1 MTEDSR
7 PSALGKRRMG
17 ELMLRQG
24 IITDDQLQ
32 IALIEQ
38 RKHGLLLG
46 QQLVR
51 LNFVTEA
58 LVRDMLASHHAH
70 DSIDLALVLPD
81 PEVLAM
87 VPEAFAR
94 QYRLL
99 PLEFSTDHN
108 AVRVAMADVFDV
120 IAQDQLR
127 QLLGHSLQLKPL
139 LATEAQ
145 IEQAHDKF
153 YGHALSLEEILRE
166 IEIGQSV
173 PQAGLEGMQQ
183 GVPPVVRL
191 VNAILI
197 DGVKQGASDIH
208 FEPEQG
214 FLRIRYRNDGVLWQI
229 RSLHERYWPAMCVR
243 LKIMAGLDI
252 AEQRTP
258 QDGRMHLFLCG
269 REIDFRVSSQP
280 TLHGENIVLRVLDRE
295 KSIIPLVRM
304 GLRAVQLESLHA
316 MLEKP
321 EGMIILTGPT
331 GSGKTTTLY
340 SLLNHLNSEQVNI
353 MTLEDPV
360 EYPVMQLRQTSVN
373 EANKV
378 NFADGIRA
386 ILRQDPDIILV
397 GEVRDEATAAMAL
410 RAAMTGHL
418 VMTTLHTNSAPAAFA
433 RLQNL
438 GLQPQLIAGNVIAV
452 IGQRLLR
459 RLCTHCKQAVKPDA
473 DRLQWLA
480 SWASLMGVP
489 APDTLFEAVG
499 CAHCRMTGYR
509 GRMVAMEILAMSPAL
524 DALLLTQPSLA
535 QLRQLAGAS
544 GYHAL
549 AAEGLCTVMT
559 GDVSWQEL
567 KRVIDVSTLLNPGQL
582 P

>member
-1 MTEDSR
+1 MTEAH
-7 PSALGKRRMG
+7 SASTQGKPRIGERM
-17 ELMLRQG
+17 LSQG
-24 IITDDQLQ
+24 MVTVDQLQ

-58 LVRDMLASHHAH
+58 LVRDLLASQHAY
-70 DSIDLALVLPD
+70 DSIDLGQVIPD

-99 PLEFSTDHN
+99 PLEFSVDN
-108 AVRVAMADVFDV
+108 RSVRVAMADVFDV
-120 IAQDQLR
+120 IALDQLR
-127 QLLGHSLQLKPL
+127 QRLGQDVQLKPL
-139 LATEAQ
+139 LATDAQ

-153 YGHALSLEEILRE
+153 YGHALSLEEILHE
-166 IEIGQSV
+166 IETGQLTPKAS
-173 PQAGLEGMQQ
+173 LEIAQGQQ
-183 GVPPVVRL
+183 PVVRL

-197 DGVKQGASDIH
+197 DAVKQVASDLH
-208 FEPEQG
+208 FEPERG
-214 FLRIRYRNDGVLWQI
+214 FLRIRYRVDGVLWQI

-252 AEQRTP
+252 AEQRCP
-258 QDGRMHLFLCG
+258 QDGRMHLLLCG

-295 KSIIPLVRM
+295 KSIIPLSQM
-304 GLRAVQLESLHA
+304 GLRALQLERLHA

-321 EGMIILTGPT
+321 EGMIVLTGPT

-340 SLLNHLNSEQVNI
+340 SLLNHLNHEQVNI

-378 NFADGIRA
+378 NFSDGIRA

-397 GEVRDEATAAMAL
+397 GEVRDEATASMAL

-418 VMTTLHTNSAPAAFA
+418 VMTTLHTNSAPAAFT
-433 RLQNL
+433 RLQDL
-438 GLQPQLIAGNVIAV
+438 GLKPQLIAGNVIAV

-459 RLCTHCKQAVKPDA
+459 RLCIYCKQGVKPDA
-473 DRLQWLA
+473 ERLQWLA
-480 SWASLMGVP
+480 GWATNMGISVP
-489 APDTLFEAVG
+489 DMLYEAVG
-499 CAHCRMTGYR
+499 CEHCRMTGYR
-509 GRMVAMEILAMSPAL
+509 GRLAVMEIFALCPAL
-524 DALLLTQPSLA
+524 DALLPTAPSLA
-535 QLRQLAGAS
+535 QLQELARVN
-544 GYHAL
+544 GYHTL
-549 AAEGLCTVMT
+549 AEEGLCTVLT

-567 KRVIDVSTLLNPGQL
+567 KRVIDVSTLLNTAQL